1 MLSSPVV
8 KPKPVGKPEGS
19 PKGPLQFSQGLLRLL
34 GTTVQ
39 THFCYPLPPGG
50 QIIISNHRSFLDAPV
65 LMSALNQPIH
75 FACHHYMGQVPLM
88 RDFVTQLGGF
98 PLDGSG
104 RGQKQFFDQATQRLK
119 LQTAIGIF
127 PEGPASMVRLN
138 PPRQLCTFHRGF
150 AHLALRSPV
159 SSLSIVPTAIL
170 STDQGFESP
179 IPLKLLSL
187 FDPQEPLFNQPGG
200 HPILVYRQTRVL
212 VGRPLVI
219 TDRQRQQYRGKGA
232 KALVEDITEAC
243 RQEVS
248 RLLKSA

>member
-1 MLSSPVV
+1 MLSSPTVI
-8 KPKPVGKPEGS
+8 PKPVDK
-19 PKGPLQFSQGLLRLL
+19 PKGPLEFSQGLLRLL

-88 RDFVTQLGGF
+88 RDLVNQLGGF

-104 RGQKQFFDQATQRLK
+104 RGQKQFFHQATQRLER
-119 LQTAIGIF
+119 QTAIGIF

-138 PPRQLCTFHRGF
+138 PPKQLCEFHRGF

-159 SSLSIVPTAIL
+159 ASLSIVPTAIF
-170 STDQGFESP
+170 SADQGFESP

-200 HPILVYRQTRVL
+200 HPILIYRQTHIL